1 MYKKQGYMQG
11 GYGSNVSP
19 MDIKNKNMMDDQ
31 MRTPKAMGG
40 MHMSKKGNAS
50 IAAMEEA
57 CASMAGKNAS
67 VSYK

>member
-19 MDIKNKNMMDDQ
+19 MDMKNKDMMDQQ

-50 IAAMEEA
+50 ISAMEDA